1 MQRLA
6 LLCVLVP
13 AGAVLSG
20 TPVTNPTIRNAVASL
35 ATLTPG
41 GKWKTSC
48 TGAFVDLDGLGN
60 VWRNGT
66 WWFATAAHCLADE
79 DKNVDLSTLPNMAL
93 DAAEKPIH
101 DSMHSAAPP
110 LLRDRPRLSLC
121 NLNSTI
127 QHMVRDHDAV

>member
-6 LLCVLVP
+6 LLCFLVP

-79 DKNVDLSTLPNMAL
+79 DKKLWEDKAAAAQEAFLKECLMAL
-93 DAAEKPIH
+93 ATKGCGELFAAQK
-101 DSMHSAAPP
+101 AAIG
-110 LLRDRPRLSLC
+110 D
-121 NLNSTI
+121 
-127 QHMVRDHDAV
+127 

>member
-35 ATLTPG
+35 AWQQRP
-41 GKWKTSC
+41 
-48 TGAFVDLDGLGN
+48 AV
-60 VWRNGT
+60 V
-66 WWFATAAHCLADE
+66 AADADRH
-79 DKNVDLSTLPNMAL
+79 LSG

>member
-66 WWFATAAHCLADE
+66 WWFAVTCEKGRPILRPGNSDPRSLLPTQTA
-79 DKNVDLSTLPNMAL
+79 
-93 DAAEKPIH
+93 I
-101 DSMHSAAPP
+101 
-110 LLRDRPRLSLC
+110 
-121 NLNSTI
+121 
-127 QHMVRDHDAV
+127 

>member
-6 LLCVLVP
+6 LLCFLVP

-66 WWFATAAHCLADE
+66 WWFATCIPAHPC
-79 DKNVDLSTLPNMAL
+79 
-93 DAAEKPIH
+93 
-101 DSMHSAAPP
+101 SA
-110 LLRDRPRLSLC
+110 
-121 NLNSTI
+121 I
-127 QHMVRDHDAV
+127 VRV